1 MVEPGDDGQNMVRRG
16 RSRWGGGMS
25 REGRLREGGGG
36 RKGNSGRSKRI
47 KKFNFRQ
54 EAEETKKDE
63 GEVAE

>member
-25 REGRLREGGGG
+25 REGSLREGGGG
-36 RKGNSGRSKRI
+36 GRKIVGGPRELI
-47 KKFNFRQ
+47 KFNFRQ

>member
-25 REGRLREGGGG
+25 REGRLREGGGEEG
-36 RKGNSGRSKRI
+36 KQWEVQENL

>member
-36 RKGNSGRSKRI
+36 GRETVGGPREL
-47 KKFNFRQ
+47 KK
-54 EAEETKKDE
+54 
-63 GEVAE
+63 V

>member
-1 MVEPGDDGQNMVRRG
+1 MVEPGDDSQNMVRRG

-36 RKGNSGRSKRI
+36 GRETVGGPREL